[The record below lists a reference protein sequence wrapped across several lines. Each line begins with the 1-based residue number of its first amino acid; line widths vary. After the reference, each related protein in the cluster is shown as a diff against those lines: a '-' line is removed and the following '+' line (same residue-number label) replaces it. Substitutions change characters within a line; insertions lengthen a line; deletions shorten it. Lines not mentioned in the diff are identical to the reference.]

1 MRRVIKLIGIAL
13 GAAALLGTD
22 IATGQAAGQPAAGA
36 QAAPAQTTTPDQA
49 NAPIAPV
56 NTPASGTQ
64 TVPQAIG
71 QERLMQEQQPS
82 RLPVPDAEVMT
93 NEPGA
98 GAPIAEENRTLLFE
112 LGNVRI
118 SAGPVVIPFP
128 DTRTDDGTQ
137 NIAVPSLVIR
147 FPWTA
152 P

>member
-22 IATGQAAGQPAAGA
+22 IATGQSASQPAAGA
-36 QAAPAQTTTPDQA
+36 PAQA
-49 NAPIAPV
+49 NAPAAPAPIAP
-56 NTPASGTQ
+56 TTADPAGYQ
-64 TVPQAIG
+64 AVPEAVG
-71 QERLMQEQQPS
+71 QDRLNQQQQPS

-112 LGNVRI
+112 LGNVRVT
-118 SAGPVVIPFP
+118 AGPVVIPFP

-147 FPWTA
+147 FPWTV